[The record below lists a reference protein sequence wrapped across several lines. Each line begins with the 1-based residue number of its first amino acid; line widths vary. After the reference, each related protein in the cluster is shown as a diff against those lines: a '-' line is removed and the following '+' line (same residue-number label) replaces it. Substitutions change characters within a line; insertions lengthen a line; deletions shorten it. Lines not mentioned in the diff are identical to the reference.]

1 MSQGIQRL
9 ANIFFIKF
17 FFTPI
22 IKNNRLITGGHMPSS
37 RLSMRFAAGSWC
49 LIAFV
54 LVYAYNSTLV
64 SYISLSKY
72 ESIVNTWDDLAA
84 STSLRVT
91 APRGSISAE
100 IILVRTDFFF
110 MFFILNSFG
119 ILCFCHF
126 FLKEFKDG
134 SVENAGRQSEAQS
147 RRSFVDL
154 TWRTGQSLAFRMLR
168 LRRSRLNLEQQE
180 TI

>member
-1 MSQGIQRL
+1 MWYLIFVAFAATALILSVIRRSAGPAVQRRGQTNVQLFTDNAWYALVVIMSQGIQCL
-9 ANIFFIKF
+9 ANIFFLLNIF
-17 FFTPI
+17 HANY

-72 ESIVNTWDDLAA
+72 EPVVNTWDDLAA

-100 IILVRTDFFF
+100 IILVRRDFLKC
-110 MFFILNSFG
+110 FFILNSKG
-119 ILCFCHF
+119 LNVFCHF
-126 FLKEFKDG
+126 L
-134 SVENAGRQSEAQS
+134 
-147 RRSFVDL
+147 
-154 TWRTGQSLAFRMLR
+154 
-168 LRRSRLNLEQQE
+168 
-180 TI
+180 